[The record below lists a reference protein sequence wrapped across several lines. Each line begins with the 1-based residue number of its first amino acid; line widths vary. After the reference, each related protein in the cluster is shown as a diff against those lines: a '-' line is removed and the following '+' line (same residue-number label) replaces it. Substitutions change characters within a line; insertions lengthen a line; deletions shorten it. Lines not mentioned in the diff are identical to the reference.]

1 MTPYYDGAESQRQRP
16 VDSNLS
22 ELTQAN
28 AQANAQATP
37 KTPQMTSNIQL
48 YKIAVA
54 GASGRMGQMLIDA
67 ITSDP
72 TCELVGALEHTASD
86 SLGRD
91 AGALLGRKTGVFITS
106 NVDVALAP
114 ADFLIDFTRP
124 EATLENLVACRK
136 HQVKAVIGTTG
147 FDAAGKQIIAQ
158 HARAG
163 ATVFAPNMSVGLNA
177 TLKVIAL
184 AAKLL
189 DNGFDV
195 EIFEAHHKQKI
206 DAPSGTALIMGE
218 VVAKATGRT
227 LEADAVYARHG
238 VTGARD
244 PRTIGFSVFRG
255 GDIVGDH
262 TVTFAGIGERI
273 EISHKAAS
281 RMTYALGSVRACK
294 FLAQQGAGLYSMQD
308 VLE

>member
-1 MTPYYDGAESQRQRP
+1 MTPVHS
-16 VDSNLS
+16 V
-22 ELTQAN
+22 
-28 AQANAQATP
+28 
-37 KTPQMTSNIQL
+37 

-72 TCELVGALEHTASD
+72 SCQLVGALERIASD

-91 AGALLGRKTGVFITS
+91 AGALLGRKTGVAITC
-106 NVDVALAP
+106 DADLALAP
-114 ADFLIDFTRP
+114 ADFLIDFTLP
-124 EATLENLVACRK
+124 EATLEHLVACRK

-147 FDAAGKQIIAQ
+147 FTVTEKQLIAQ
-158 HARAG
+158 HALTES
-163 ATVFAPNMSVGLNA
+163 TVFAPNMSVGLNA

-189 DNGFDV
+189 DSGFDV

-206 DAPSGTALIMGE
+206 DAPSGTALIMGD
-218 VVAKATGRT
+218 VIAKATGRT
-227 LEADAVYARHG
+227 LETDAVYARHG
-238 VTGARD
+238 VTGVRD
-244 PRTIGFSVFRG
+244 PRSIGFSVFRG

-281 RMTYALGSVRACK
+281 RMTYAMGSLRACK
-294 FLAQQGAGLYSMQD
+294 FLASQSVGLFSMQD
-308 VLE
+308 VLEQI